1 MISAN
6 RLTCACNWWNY
17 YYFSTTMAH
26 FPPVCYWCGA
36 IEDAL
41 VKDDQYYELT
51 RNYQTVY
58 AICFF
63 CKAEGKSPYSRHPFN
78 APKRPRRV

>member
-1 MISAN
+1 ME
-6 RLTCACNWWNY
+6 T
-17 YYFSTTMAH
+17 YYFSTTMTH
-26 FPPVCYWCGA
+26 FPPVCYWCGT

-63 CKAEGKSPYSRHPFN
+63 CKAGKPPYRRHPFN
-78 APKRPRRV
+78 APKDLGESKMTDRFNKD